1 MFVNLAWQSGSSKI
15 DVYRDGSHRATLD
28 NIGSYIEKAEK
39 NLKPSYIVC
48 HFDSSNCSNA
58 AIAAADGYIDPPK
71 PDPLSRANRPGKFG
85 QYTGAIALRSQLLSG

>member
-39 NLKPSYIVC
+39 KLKPSYIVC

-58 AIAAADGYIDPPK
+58 AIAVADRYIDPPK
-71 PDPLSRANRPGKFG
+71 PDPLSRENR
-85 QYTGAIALRSQLLSG
+85 R